1 MSPRHAPVR
10 ADRTEALQYWRKT
23 HGRLAN
29 LRVR

>member
-1 MSPRHAPVR
+1 MSPLHEHVR

-29 LRVR
+29 LPLR